1 MTFCAKDDA
10 AGQAIANRF
19 TSQING
25 LDQATRNSNDGISI
39 AQTAEGALGQINDNV
54 QRIRD
59 LVVQAANGTNSE
71 SDLQS
76 IQDEIDQR
84 VDEIDRVSDQT
95 DFNGTAVLGGTAGG
109 AGGNDVSIDIQ
120 VGANDG
126 ESIEIAIDNI
136 QTSKL
141 GDTGGGLFL
150 DALSVTGGGVAG
162 VFDPETDTTADD
174 GALNAIDDALQKIDS
189 TRSDLGAIQ
198 NRFESAITNL
208 ETNQTN
214 LTDARSRIE
223 DADFAEE
230 VSNQVK
236 SQILQQAGTS
246 VLAQAN
252 QTPQNVL
259 SLLG

>member
-1 MTFCAKDDA
+1 M
-10 AGQAIANRF
+10 
-19 TSQING
+19 
-25 LDQATRNSNDGISI
+25 
-39 AQTAEGALGQINDNV
+39 
-54 QRIRD
+54 
-59 LVVQAANGTNSE
+59 VQAANGTNSD
-71 SDLQS
+71 SDLES

-84 VDEIDRVSDQT
+84 VNEIDRVSDQT
-95 DFNGTAVLGGTAGG
+95 DFNGTAVLGGTDGG
-109 AGGNDVSIDIQ
+109 AGGNNVSVGIQ

-126 ESIEIAIDNI
+126 ESIEISVDNV
-136 QTSKL
+136 QAKKL
-141 GDTGGGLFL
+141 GDTGDSEFGG
-150 DALSVTGGGVAG
+150 S
-162 VFDPETDTTADD
+162 
-174 GALNAIDDALQKIDS
+174 GATLEAIDVTAGGASDLENGDILGSIDLALQQIDS
-189 TRSDLGAIQ
+189 TRSNLGAIQ